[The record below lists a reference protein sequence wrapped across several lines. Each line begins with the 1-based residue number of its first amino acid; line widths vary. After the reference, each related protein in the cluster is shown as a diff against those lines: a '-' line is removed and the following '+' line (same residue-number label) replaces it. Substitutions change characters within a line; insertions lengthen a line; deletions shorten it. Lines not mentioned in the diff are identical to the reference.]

1 MRLVLESLGFPRER
15 EREPQT
21 PGPTLD
27 FLRHGRPR
35 VVSQVDTITCCVLFS
50 SVILLR
56 TLPRH
61 WGAQVLTQAL
71 SGWLWLGEILL
82 GVSLCISQR
91 LPPSSKPPTPLPSSL
106 LSCGLVGRILCLTQ
120 SVGMTQVAV
129 SEGQRAVVLPPRA
142 QTTFRLLRSCCPN

>member
-1 MRLVLESLGFPRER
+1 MLESLGFPRE
-15 EREPQT
+15 PQI

-50 SVILLR
+50 VILLR
-56 TLPRH
+56 ARRLPRH

-71 SGWLWLGEILL
+71 SGWLWLREILL

-106 LSCGLVGRILCLTQ
+106 LSCGLVARILCLTQ
-120 SVGMTQVAV
+120 SQTIGMTQVAV

-142 QTTFRLLRSCCPN
+142 QITFRLLRSCYPN